1 MSMEITINHE
11 QPKEREPMLSEA
23 EVERILDKHDY
34 RDEMSAMKE
43 LWRLYENLITTG
55 KLLAVKEGDWR
66 ELDLVEEW
74 YFQPTK
80 CLSCGVECITAHP
93 GGNYA
98 PPNYCPGCGNK
109 FKR

>member
-1 MSMEITINHE
+1 MSETRKPVFTEEDFKDMQQRFPTAGSDFAYGA
-11 QPKEREPMLSEA
+11 RFMML
-23 EVERILDKHDY
+23 H
-34 RDEMSAMKE
+34 
-43 LWRLYENLITTG
+43 YEHLITSG
-55 KLLAVKEGDWR
+55 KLRVVEEGDWR